1 MASRPYLKSSIE
13 ELEKLFEASKDDPQA
28 LRTLV
33 EELANR
39 STSRAK
45 KLRAAVEKRLTK
57 STGVPE
63 LAGSAKA
70 VPPKAVQHRLSAYV
84 HARNLPDVMAFC
96 GEISADSADTI
107 ACDAAELQFVD
118 PVGLCLLAAT
128 CHRLAKAGKKLRL
141 ENVSPA
147 IVGYL
152 ARMDLFKACGIEY
165 RENFTRHGRQ
175 TDLVEICVA
184 DKAAEGDLLAN
195 KIVTALVGA
204 TPGYDPHAASDEMTG
219 YQPQDYLYKPLHH
232 LFSELLENALTH
244 AKRAGYKDARAW
256 VAAQYY
262 PGKDRI
268 RLAVLD
274 NGCGFLRSLEKHPN
288 LREKSHKA
296 AIQIAFEP
304 RVTCNPDLE
313 IHPNETVNQG
323 IGLTVIREIVV
334 QGRGVMR
341 LVSGDTLLEMAGGR
355 EKTCQVTP
363 WQGAV
368 LALEF
373 KRDLLRQVNLGQII
387 HELRDRPGPG
397 GLRFE

>member
-1 MASRPYLKSSIE
+1 MTPRPYLQSSIDKLE
-13 ELEKLFEASKDDPQA
+13 ELFQASADDPQVLRA
-28 LRTLV
+28 LH

-45 KLRAAVEKRLTK
+45 KLRAAVEKRLTR

-63 LAGSAKA
+63 SAGSAKA
-70 VPPKAVQHRLSAYV
+70 VPPKTMQHRLSAYV

-165 RENFTRHGRQ
+165 RENFTRRDRQ

-184 DKAAEGDLLAN
+184 DKAAEGERLAS
-195 KIVTALVGA
+195 KIVTALIGM
-204 TPGYDPHAASDEMTG
+204 TPGYDPHAKPDEMTG
-219 YQPQDYLYKPLHH
+219 YQPQDYLLKPLHY

-244 AKRAGYKDARAW
+244 AKRAGYKGARAW

-262 PGKDRI
+262 PGRDKI
-268 RLAVLD
+268 RLAVVD
-274 NGCGFLRSLEKHPN
+274 DGCGLLGSLKRHSR
-288 LREKSHKA
+288 LAVKSHEA
-296 AIQIAFEP
+296 AIRLAFEP

-313 IHPNETVNQG
+313 IRPNETANQG

-355 EKTCQVTP
+355 EKTCPVTS
-363 WQGAV
+363 WQGVV

-373 KRDLLRQVNLGQII
+373 KRDFLRQVNLGQII